1 MPKQTPPSMM
11 PSSNAHKRRK
21 KYKTNYV
28 QVRIYAGFLW
38 NAVCVRFFSSRRRSL
53 THRHECR
60 SSYCYPA

>member
-28 QVRIYAGFLW
+28 QVRRGAFLPGGTLCAGFVFR
-38 NAVCVRFFSSRRRSL
+38 ARISTPSL
-53 THRHECR
+53 VL
-60 SSYCYPA
+60 P